1 MSFDEVWD
9 ADPPE
14 DAKGD
19 SLLEYM
25 KDVRFPFLAS
35 VKNYVDNYSR
45 QVETPSS
52 TVTTTISINSEKIIK
67 TSSERSHMLAHL

>member
-1 MSFDEVWD
+1 MSFDEFWD

-25 KDVRFPFLAS
+25 KDVRFRLFFG
-35 VKNYVDNYSR
+35 K
-45 QVETPSS
+45 
-52 TVTTTISINSEKIIK
+52 
-67 TSSERSHMLAHL
+67 

>member
-1 MSFDEVWD
+1 VINLEDSLGVKHVKMSFDEVWD

-25 KDVRFPFLAS
+25 KDVRFRCYKCGRNILTSTLGRSRFLLL
-35 VKNYVDNYSR
+35 
-45 QVETPSS
+45 Q
-52 TVTTTISINSEKIIK
+52 
-67 TSSERSHMLAHL
+67 